1 MKQLSQYLLIATAGL
16 ILAGC
21 TGGPPGGL
29 TVVENFDITRYEGR
43 WYEIARLDH
52 RFERGLTDVTADY
65 TLQDDNT
72 VRVVNRGYSATE
84 QDWDEAV
91 GRARFVGEQTVGALK
106 VSFFGPFYG
115 AYNIVALDQQSYEW
129 ALITGPNHNY
139 LWILAREPVLD
150 EATRQRLITMAA
162 QAGFETDN
170 LMTVSHTRQPE

>member
-1 MKQLSQYLLIATAGL
+1 MKHLSQYFLIATAGL

-52 RFERGLTDVTADY
+52 RFERGLNDVTAVY

-72 VRVVNRGYSATE
+72 VRVVNRGYSDTE
-84 QDWDEAV
+84 QDWEEAV
-91 GRARFVGEQTVGALK
+91 GRARFVDEPTVGALK

-115 AYNIVALDQQSYEW
+115 AYNVVALDHQAYQW
-129 ALITGPNHNY
+129 ALVTGPNHNY
-139 LWILAREPVLD
+139 LWILAREPVLA
-150 EATRQRLITMAA
+150 EATLQRLITMAA

-170 LMTVSHTRQPE
+170 LITVSHTRQPE